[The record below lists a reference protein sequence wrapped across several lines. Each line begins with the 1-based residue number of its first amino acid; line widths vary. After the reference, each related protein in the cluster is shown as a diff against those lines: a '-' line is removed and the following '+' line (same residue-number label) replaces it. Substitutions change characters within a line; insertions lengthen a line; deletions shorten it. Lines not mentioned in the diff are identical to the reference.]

1 MVAAELVDKNAQ
13 CAVLPVAMVN
23 ALARPEAMRPGLIEA
38 TADGSITKA
47 KEIRDRVQEQR
58 QAEERAK
65 YMADL
70 EAKRAAE
77 DAKVSPQTRKRR
89 AEQIAEQERQRPNVR
104 HRHTLSLKHYATRS
118 ASKPCVKW
126 QPRKWLP
133 VFLDGIRKDRC
144 RCLKETPAYERG
156 GEVSTYEIF
165 NKCET

>member
-23 ALARPEAMRPGLIEA
+23 ALARAPEAMRPGLIEA

-47 KEIRDRVQEQR
+47 KQIRDRVQEQR

-89 AEQIAEQERQRPNVR
+89 AEQIAEQERLEAERQAQAHAVVE
-104 HRHTLSLKHYATRS
+104 A
-118 ASKPCVKW
+118 
-126 QPRKWLP
+126 PRDKI
-133 VFLDGIRKDRC
+133 GIEAMREVVAAHNGC
-144 RCLKETPAYERG
+144 RYFWMAFEKIAAAA
-156 GEVSTYEIF
+156 
-165 NKCET
+165 